1 MDRRGSW
8 SQGPQRSS
16 RIWKKRAD
24 LWEWLAYVKLRAV
37 AGDLEFGHTIEMAAR
52 KSIHELAQKTDRDRL
67 GAETR
72 RVRDPLEKERPAGE
86 AGLDIKYGAGGMPMF
101 YFAARYLQ
109 LRDSVQDDI
118 DDRTTTATLGRLRAT
133 GSLNDADFLAFD
145 QGYKL
150 LRAVDHQLRLIVGR
164 SARLPAPEHPAFR
177 DIARRLGYPAAAELT
192 KELHVRMAGIRRA
205 YEGIMGPEVERDG
218 N

>member
-1 MDRRGSW
+1 
-8 SQGPQRSS
+8 
-16 RIWKKRAD
+16 
-24 LWEWLAYVKLRAV
+24 
-37 AGDLEFGHTIEMAAR
+37 MAAR
-52 KSIHELAQKTDRDRL
+52 KSIHEMALNTDRDRL

-72 RVRDPLEKERPAGE
+72 RVRDRLEKEKAGRRE
-86 AGLDIKYGAGGMPMF
+86 AFLDIKYGAGGMLDV

-133 GSLNDADFLAFD
+133 GSLNEADFLALD
-145 QGYKL
+145 EGYHL

-177 DIARRLGYPAAAELT
+177 DIARRLGYPGAAELT
-192 KELHVRMAGIRRA
+192 KELNLRMAGIRRA
-205 YEGIMGPEVERDG
+205 YEGIMGPEVERNG